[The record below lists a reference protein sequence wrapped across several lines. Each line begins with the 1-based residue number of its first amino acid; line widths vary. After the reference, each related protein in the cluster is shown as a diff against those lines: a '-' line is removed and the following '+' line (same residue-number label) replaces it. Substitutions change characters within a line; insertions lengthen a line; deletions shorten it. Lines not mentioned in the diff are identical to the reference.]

1 MKNKVGWIIG
11 GVAAIFIGYM
21 VYLKYQA
28 EKLMNLT
35 YRIQKFKILNAGL
48 NNFRFKV
55 ELALTNPSKVD
66 FTLNDYDINIA
77 FQDTPIT
84 KIKGQNINIT
94 IPANQSVALPLDVQF
109 DPRTLGQNILQV
121 FLDSFILNPTE
132 VKGTKIRYSG
142 TVSGKFGAL
151 GFKNIPIDYTY
162 EM

>member
-11 GVAAIFIGYM
+11 GVAVIFIGYV
-21 VYLKYQA
+21 VYLKFQA

-55 ELALTNPSKVD
+55 ELALTNPSNVD
-66 FTLNDYDINIA
+66 FTLNDYDIDIA
-77 FQDTPIT
+77 FQATPIT

-94 IPANQSVALPLDVQF
+94 IPSNQSVALPLDVQF

-121 FLDSFILNPTE
+121 FLDSYILNPTE

>member
-11 GVAAIFIGYM
+11 GVAAIFIGYV

-48 NNFRFKV
+48 NNFRFNV
-55 ELALTNPSKVD
+55 ELALTNPSNVD
-66 FTLNDYDINIA
+66 FTLNDYDIDIA
-77 FQDTPIT
+77 FQNTPIT

-94 IPANQSVALPLDVQF
+94 IPSNQSVALPLDVQF